1 MQGSYVTYL
10 SFAATVES
18 LLFVWAP
25 FFIVDFNFLSWTTNL
40 NINERICDQSN
51 VHVISNWVQFFGST
65 NLGAYEI
72 IH

>member
-25 FFIVDFNFLSWTTNL
+25 FFIVDFNFLSSEL
-40 NINERICDQSN
+40 RIW
-51 VHVISNWVQFFGST
+51 IST
-65 NLGAYEI
+65 NEYVIKVMSMWFLIEYNFLDPQI
-72 IH
+72 

>member
-25 FFIVDFNFLSWTTNL
+25 FFIVDFNFLS
-40 NINERICDQSN
+40 
-51 VHVISNWVQFFGST
+51 
-65 NLGAYEI
+65 
-72 IH
+72 